1 LLVYVLRFMLYT
13 QRRHGYQSTRHTV
26 NSSHTRLITQSTRH
40 KQAHNKATSRNFFY
54 LHSGQ
59 VALSAQHGWGNYGKR
74 AYKTYAIPSIW
85 V

>member
-40 KQAHNKATSRNFFY
+40 KQAHNKATSRNFF
-54 LHSGQ
+54 LFALRSGSTQ
-59 VALSAQHGWGNYGKR
+59 CSTRMG
-74 AYKTYAIPSIW
+74 
-85 V
+85 